1 MTAAANAVQIMKR
14 TSALKALR
22 NNGLDEIYRECFL
35 YTHPIRAN
43 GFQGA
48 KIDAQQAQNLQAN
61 LTDSTATDSAELLAA
76 NIMAG
81 ITPSNAQWLG
91 LEVGNATE
99 EDKRWLE
106 NAAEMI
112 WMNIH
117 QANFDAE
124 GFDCAI
130 DAVDIGWFVL
140 YVDVD
145 EKNGGYVFEH
155 WDPSGCFIG
164 SSRTDGRVDI
174 IHKPFQLT
182 AEQAVVEYGEKNLSA
197 DLVKLAKEKP
207 DEKVDFIHAIYP
219 RSTYA
224 VNAKLAKN
232 LPFASCHVE
241 VKTKTV
247 ARESGYH
254 EFPCM
259 VPRWQRVPGSA
270 YGIGPVYK
278 KLPDIKMVNRTLAIY
293 LEQAELEI
301 APPLLAVDDG
311 VLNPRTI
318 NLNKKKIIV
327 VNDVESIKS
336 MPPAGNWQL
345 AEAVTDRYQASI
357 RKGLMADQLQPVDGP
372 SMTATEVHIRV
383 ELIRQQ
389 LGPVYG
395 RFMSEY
401 LKPMV
406 ERCFGLA
413 LRAGVLGMPP
423 QTLQNKSFSVKYLSP
438 VARAQKLEDVSAMD
452 QYELSLIQEA
462 QAAPEV
468 LDNYDFDLATRHR
481 AELRGV
487 PLKLMRKPDDVE
499 KRREKR
505 AADQAAAQQQQVAMQ
520 GAMAAAETGG
530 KQMAGGK

>member
-1 MTAAANAVQIMKR
+1 MTAASAEQIIKR
-14 TSALKALR
+14 TEVLKGIR
-22 NNGLDEIYRECFL
+22 GPLDSVYRDCFL
-35 YTHPIRAN
+35 YTHPLNAS
-43 GFQGA
+43 GFSGG
-48 KIDAQQAQNLQAN
+48 KIDAQQAQSILAM
-61 LTDSTATDSAELLAA
+61 LTDSTASDSSELLAA
-76 NIMAG
+76 NMMAG

-91 LEVGNATE
+91 LEVGNASE

-112 WMNIH
+112 WLNIH

-124 GFDCAI
+124 GFDCCI

-155 WDPSGCFIG
+155 WDPSECYIG

-174 IHKPFQLT
+174 IHRPFQLT
-182 AEQAVVEYGEKNLSA
+182 AEQAVAEYGEKNLHP
-197 DLVKLAKEKP
+197 DVVKLAKDKP
-207 DEKVDFIHAIYP
+207 DDKVDFIHAIYP
-219 RSTYA
+219 RPTYA

-232 LPFASCHVE
+232 LAFASCHIE
-241 VKTKTV
+241 TRSKTV

-259 VPRWQRVPGSA
+259 VPRWRRVHGGS

-301 APPLLAVDDG
+301 APPILVVDDG
-311 VLNPRTI
+311 VLNPRTV
-318 NLNKKKIIV
+318 NLSKKKVIV
-327 VNDVESIKS
+327 VNDVESMKS

-345 AEAVTDRYQASI
+345 AEAVVDRFQASI
-357 RKGLMADQLQPVDGP
+357 RKGLMADQLQPVNGP
-372 SMTATEVHIRV
+372 SMTATEVHVRV

-413 LRAGVLGMPP
+413 LRAGVLGIPP
-423 QTLQNKSFSVKYLSP
+423 QTLMDKSYSVKYLSP
-438 VARAQKLEDVSAMD
+438 VARAQKLEDVTAMD
-452 QYELSLIQEA
+452 QFENALVLEA
-462 QAAPEV
+462 QASPEV
-468 LDNYDFDLATRHR
+468 LDNYDWDAAAHHR

-487 PLKLMRKPDDVE
+487 PLKLMRKPDDVV
-499 KRREKR
+499 KLREKR
-505 AADQAAAQQQQVAMQ
+505 AEEQQAQQQQAVAMQ
-520 GAMAAAETGG
+520 GAMSAAEAGG
-530 KQMAGGK
+530 KQVAGAKA

>member
-1 MTAAANAVQIMKR
+1 MTAASPEQIIKR
-14 TSALKALR
+14 TEALKAIR
-22 NNGLDEIYRECFL
+22 NTLDPIYRECFL
-35 YTHPIRAN
+35 YVHPIRAG
-43 GFQGA
+43 GFMGSP
-48 KIDAQQAQNLQAN
+48 IDAQQAQSLQAA
-61 LTDSTATDSAELLAA
+61 LTDSTATDSAELLSA
-76 NIMAG
+76 NMMAG

-91 LEVGNATE
+91 LEVGNASE

-112 WMNIH
+112 WLNIH

-124 GFDCAI
+124 GFDCCI

-145 EKNGGYVFEH
+145 EKNGGFVFER
-155 WDPSGCFIG
+155 WNPAECFIS

-174 IHKPFQLT
+174 IHRPFQLS
-182 AEQAVVEYGEKNLSA
+182 AEQAVAEYGEKNLSA
-197 DLVKLAKEKP
+197 DVVKLAKEKP

-219 RSTYA
+219 RTTYA

-232 LPFASCHVE
+232 LPFASCHLE
-241 VKTKTV
+241 VRSKKI

-259 VPRWQRVPGSA
+259 VPRWQRIQGGS

-301 APPLLAVDDG
+301 APPILAMDDG

-318 NLNKKKIIV
+318 NLSKKKVIV
-327 VNDVESIKS
+327 VNDMESMRA

-357 RKGLMADQLQPVDGP
+357 RRGLMADQLQPVDGP
-372 SMTATEVHIRV
+372 SMTATEVHVRV

-413 LRAGVLGMPP
+413 LRAGVLGIPP
-423 QTLQNKSFSVKYLSP
+423 QTLMDKSYSVKYLSP
-438 VARAQKLEDVSAMD
+438 VARAQKLEDVTAMD
-452 QYELSLIQEA
+452 AFENALVLEA
-462 QAAPEV
+462 QASPEV
-468 LDNYDFDLATRHR
+468 LDNYDWDAAAHHR

-487 PLKLMRKPDDVE
+487 PLKLMRKPDDVA
-499 KRREKR
+499 KLREKR
-505 AADQAAAQQQQVAMQ
+505 AEDQQAQQQQAVAMQ
-520 GAMAAAETGG
+520 GAMSAAEAGG
-530 KQMAGGK
+530 KQAAGAKA